1 MNSKYIALLIGL
13 LLILGLPFLLR
24 KSGESIL
31 NPDGRVVVITPHN
44 EAIRYE
50 FGQAFRDHYKEQT
63 GKDVIVDWRVIGGTS
78 EIVRKIEGDYLSA
91 FRTYWVEEEGR
102 EWSQEIQN
110 AFFNRRM
117 KLDNTPQDDSLPERA
132 RRFFLQSEVS
142 CGIDVFFGG
151 GSYDFIR
158 QSEAGSLVDSDLLER
173 HPDWFDT
180 DSLPQSYAGEPYW
193 DPEGRW
199 FGAVLST
206 FGIIYNVDGLRR
218 VGYEGIPSAWRD
230 LADPRFFG
238 EIALADPTKS
248 GSITKAFEM
257 IVQQEMQMRERQLL
271 EEGLDAGE
279 ASDRAAR
286 EGWESGMKLILLI
299 AANARYFTDSST
311 KPPLDVSQGD
321 CVAGMSIDFYG
332 RQQAEFN
339 ISRGGAH
346 RFGYVAPMGGT
357 TVSVDPIGLFRG
369 APNPE
374 YAQAFIEFVL
384 SEKGQKLWNFRP
396 GTPGG
401 PIQYAL
407 RRSPARKELYVPEYR
422 EYRSDPEVN
431 DYETAE
437 GFVYRPGWT
446 AALFSPL
453 RYIIRV
459 AMIDSHEELRAA
471 WSAILEARERG
482 NQEAAGSAL
491 ELLTDVSSI
500 DYEQAGGP
508 IQEALRSRNKI
519 EEVRLS
525 KSLYD
530 GFRAQFEAARQIA
543 EGD

>member
-1 MNSKYIALLIGL
+1 MNAKQIALLIGL

-24 KSGESIL
+24 KADESIL

-50 FGQAFRDHYKEQT
+50 FGQAFRDHYRELT
-63 GKDVIVDWRVIGGTS
+63 GKDVVVDWRVIGGTS

-91 FRTYWVEEEGR
+91 FRNYWVEAEGR
-102 EWSQEIQN
+102 DWTQEVQN
-110 AFFNRRM
+110 AFYNRRM
-117 KLDNTPQDDSLPERA
+117 ELDDTPEDDSLPVRA
-132 RRFFLQSEVS
+132 RRHFLKSEVS
-142 CGIDVFFGG
+142 CGIDIFFGG

-158 QSEAGSLVDSDLLER
+158 QSEAGSLVDSGVLER
-173 HPDWFDT
+173 HPGWFDEE
-180 DSLPQSYAGEPYW
+180 SLPQSYAGEPYW

-206 FGIIYNVDGLRR
+206 FGIIYNIDGLER
-218 VGYEGIPSAWRD
+218 VGYDGIPEAWRD

-257 IVQQEMQMRERQLL
+257 IVQQEMQIRERELL
-271 EEGLDAGE
+271 AEGLAPE
-279 ASDRAAR
+279 AASNRAAR
-286 EGWESGMKLILLI
+286 EGWEAGMKLILLI

-321 CVAGMSIDFYG
+321 CVVGMSIDFYG

-339 ISRGGAH
+339 ISRGGSH
-346 RFGYVAPMGGT
+346 RFGYVAPAGGT

-374 YAQAFIEFVL
+374 YARAFIDFVL
-384 SEKGQKLWNFRP
+384 SVEGQKLWNFRP

-422 EYRSDPEVN
+422 RYRSDPEVN

-437 GFVYRPGWT
+437 GFVYRPEWT

-459 AMIDSHEELRAA
+459 SMIDSHEELRAA
-471 WSAILEARERG
+471 WAAIQDARARGDGDAAEEALRV
-482 NQEAAGSAL
+482 
-491 ELLTDVSSI
+491 LTDVTAI
-500 DYEQAGGP
+500 NYEQAGGP
-508 IQEALRSRNKI
+508 IREALRSRNKI

-525 KSLYD
+525 KTLYD
-530 GFRAQFEAARQIA
+530 HFRAQFEEAQRIA
-543 EGD
+543 EGN